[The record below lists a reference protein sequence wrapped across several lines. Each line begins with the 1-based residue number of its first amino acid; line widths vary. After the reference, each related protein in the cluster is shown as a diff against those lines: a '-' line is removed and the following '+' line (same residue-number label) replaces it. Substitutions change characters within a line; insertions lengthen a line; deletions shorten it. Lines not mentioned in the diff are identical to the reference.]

1 MGFLEDRQSF
11 LRYCQIE
18 RRLSPHTKRSYE
30 QTLNQY
36 AAYCQSTHQD
46 PYDAQ
51 TARRYL
57 YVLYEKQ
64 LAASTVSQK
73 VSCFK
78 QFGKFMAREQ
88 GGEPL
93 FHDLTSPKKRQ
104 SLPTFAVPTE
114 VEQLLE
120 AASRQDDPFLQARDV
135 AIIEVLY
142 GTGIRV
148 AELCGMNLSSF
159 DEALSFVHVMG
170 KGKKERYVPIG
181 QYAVQALQRYI
192 ELRKGVGLPTETA
205 LFLNQKGNRMTTDQI
220 RYVMKRLRKDS
231 GVHKPLTPHSLRHS
245 FATDLLERGADLRAV
260 QELLGHESLST
271 TGRYTHVSTERLRSI
286 YQATHPR
293 K

>member
-1 MGFLEDRQSF
+1 
-11 LRYCQIE
+11 
-18 RRLSPHTKRSYE
+18 
-30 QTLNQY
+30 
-36 AAYCQSTHQD
+36 
-46 PYDAQ
+46 
-51 TARRYL
+51 
-57 YVLYEKQ
+57 
-64 LAASTVSQK
+64 
-73 VSCFK
+73 
-78 QFGKFMAREQ
+78 
-88 GGEPL
+88 L

-104 SLPTFAVPTE
+104 SLPTFAVPSE
-114 VEQLLE
+114 VERLLE
-120 AASRQDDPFLQARDV
+120 AASMQDDPFLQARDV

-159 DEALSFVHVMG
+159 DDVLSFVHVMG

-181 QYAVQALQRYI
+181 QYVVQALKRYVEI
-192 ELRKGVGLPTETA
+192 RKDVGLPTESA
-205 LFLNQKGNRMTTDQI
+205 LFLSQKGNRMTTDQI

>member
-1 MGFLEDRQSF
+1 
-11 LRYCQIE
+11 
-18 RRLSPHTKRSYE
+18 
-30 QTLNQY
+30 
-36 AAYCQSTHQD
+36 
-46 PYDAQ
+46 
-51 TARRYL
+51 
-57 YVLYEKQ
+57 
-64 LAASTVSQK
+64 
-73 VSCFK
+73 
-78 QFGKFMAREQ
+78 MAREQ

-120 AASRQDDPFLQARDV
+120 AASRQYDPFLQARDV

-159 DEALSFVHVMG
+159 DEVLSFVHVMG

-192 ELRKGVGLPTETA
+192 ELRQGVGLPTETA
-205 LFLNQKGNRMTTDQI
+205 LFLSQKGNRMTTDQI

>member
-18 RRLSPHTKRSYE
+18 RQLSPHTKRSYE
-30 QTLNQY
+30 QTLDQY
-36 AAYCQSTHQD
+36 AAYCQSMHQD
-46 PYDAQ
+46 PYDAE

-64 LAASTVSQK
+64 LASSTVSQK
-73 VSCFK
+73 ISCLK
-78 QFGKFMAREQ
+78 QFGKYMAREH

-93 FHDLTSPKKRQ
+93 FHDLTSPKRRQ
-104 SLPTFAVPTE
+104 ALPTFAVPTE

-120 AASRQDDPFLQARDV
+120 VASMQDDLFLRMRDV
-135 AIIEVLY
+135 AILEVLY

-159 DEALSFVHVMG
+159 DDVLSFVHVTG

-181 QYAVQALQRYI
+181 TYASNALKNYI
-192 ELRKGVGLPTETA
+192 EVREDVGSKAENA
-205 LFLNQKGNRMTTDQI
+205 LFLSQKGNRMTTDQI
-220 RYVMKRLRKDS
+220 RYVLKRLRKEG